1 MTTLF
6 TKHCLERMSERNIS
20 EEDLA
25 TVLEKGFFRNQ
36 PENQAYA
43 VEYGNIT
50 VVVGYD
56 SSLITAYKV
65 SPCGRSPKGAL
76 CREAGRQSRQ
86 HKIDVLRIAESN
98 REIKSA

>member
-20 EEDLA
+20 EKDLA
-25 TVLEKGFFRNQ
+25 TVLKKGFFRNQ
-36 PENQAYA
+36 PGNQVYV

-56 SSLITAYKV
+56 SSLITTYRV
-65 SPCGRSPKGAL
+65 TSCGRDSKGAL
-76 CREAGRQSRQ
+76 CREAGRRSRQ
-86 HKIDVLRIAESN
+86 HKLDVLKIAESN